1 MGWTIWLWLAAS
13 LAGLYGLGMVL
24 YRLFLSGKS
33 LVAAVSESRRLLTEL
48 KSFAEL
54 EITAAKPNTREDL
67 GAVLMARRAFEKD
80 REAKAEARQ
89 RRLIKRI
96 SHIEIDKR

>member
-1 MGWTIWLWLAAS
+1 MGWTFWLWLVAS

-24 YRLFLSGKS
+24 YRLYLSGKS
-33 LVAAVSESRRLLTEL
+33 LLAAVSESQRLLNEL
-48 KSFAEL
+48 KSHEPMEL
-54 EITAAKPNTREDL
+54 TAAKPNTRQDL
-67 GAVLMARRAFEKD
+67 GEVLLARKSFEKS
-80 REAKAEARQ
+80 REVKAEARQ